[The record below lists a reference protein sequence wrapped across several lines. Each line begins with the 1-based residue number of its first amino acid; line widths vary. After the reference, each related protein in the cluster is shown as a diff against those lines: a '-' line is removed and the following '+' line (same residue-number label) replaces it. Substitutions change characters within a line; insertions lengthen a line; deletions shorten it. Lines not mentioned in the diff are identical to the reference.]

1 MDPVAAVIL
10 SVAGVLGATVLSPAL
25 IFAMYY
31 RHKEKMARMHNRQ
44 EGAPGVVEDV
54 ALLRRELAALRE
66 TTTHFDMSFDAEI
79 DKLQRRLAQLEAE
92 QRAAVRGT
100 NVGGGPVTM
109 VGTPSAA
116 SVEPEAPQMLR
127 RG

>member
-1 MDPVAAVIL
+1 
-10 SVAGVLGATVLSPAL
+10 
-25 IFAMYY
+25 
-31 RHKEKMARMHNRQ
+31 
-44 EGAPGVVEDV
+44 V

-92 QRAAVRGT
+92 QRAGRGT
-100 NVGGGPVTM
+100 NIGTGPVTTI
-109 VGTPSAA
+109 GTPATS
-116 SVEPEAPQMLR
+116 SMETEAPQILR